1 MAVGPRSCRPQAE
14 GAMMSTP
21 TRNSE
26 QARADQGLSRR
37 EELAVS
43 SSVLSEA
50 PWGLAAGAGVAVAAG
65 DAVLHLLAWH
75 LAIVS
80 PLSLGAVAFFGVAGG
95 GALLR
100 SRGSRALHWA
110 QRNPWRFAT
119 FPGIACA
126 IVVFV
131 LSMLDS
137 GHLFGSAFT
146 ALWHGAA
153 AYGVTGLVG
162 SVGRPRQARARA
174 RA

>member
-1 MAVGPRSCRPQAE
+1 
-14 GAMMSTP
+14 MSTP

-26 QARADQGLSRR
+26 QSRADQNLSRR

-43 SSVLSEA
+43 GSVLSEA
-50 PWGLAAGAGVAVAAG
+50 PWGLAAGAGVAVAGG
-65 DAVLHLLAWH
+65 DLVLHLLAWH
-75 LAIVS
+75 LAIAS
-80 PLSLGAVAFFGVAGG
+80 PVALGTVAFFGVAGG

-100 SRGSRALHWA
+100 SRGSRALRWA

-131 LSMLDS
+131 LSMVDG
-137 GHLFGSAFT
+137 GHMFGSVFA

-153 AYGVTGLVG
+153 AYGLTGLVG
-162 SVGRPRQARARA
+162 SVGRPRRARA
-174 RA
+174 